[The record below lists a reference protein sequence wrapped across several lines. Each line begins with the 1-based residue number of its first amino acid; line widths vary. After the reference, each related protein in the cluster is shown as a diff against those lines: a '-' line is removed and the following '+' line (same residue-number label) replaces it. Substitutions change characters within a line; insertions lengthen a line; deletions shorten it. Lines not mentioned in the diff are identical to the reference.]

1 MILGEQESNGEHA
14 WFGGEDG
21 PRREVVEVDDSSE
34 SPASPAVDPRLSSP
48 QDPNASTEDEEPGS
62 NEDGNTPKESA
73 AEKRHRE
80 SESAQAGINL
90 SKKQK
95 VSGAGAIDKIGDSI
109 NNLAETL
116 ERNHSNAPSEQV
128 IIHKQALADAT
139 VGSTIQ
145 GLAAEKVQDEA
156 CLTPE
161 GQIFM
166 LDLLDKESLAR
177 TYMALKSEKLRTMW
191 LKKQLVQNDGDLEE
205 LFIDWENE
213 SQH

>member
-1 MILGEQESNGEHA
+1 MNERHALDKTAFSCISLFAGAFTNACPSMYSLGYRIA
-14 WFGGEDG
+14 K
-21 PRREVVEVDDSSE
+21 RERKR
-34 SPASPAVDPRLSSP
+34 ASDKRDAID
-48 QDPNASTEDEEPGS
+48 
-62 NEDGNTPKESA
+62 

-128 IIHKQALADAT
+128 FIHKQALADAT

-145 GLAAEKVQDEA
+145 GLAAEKVQEEA

-166 LDLLDKESLAR
+166 LELLDKESLAR
-177 TYMALKSEKLRTMW
+177 TYVALKSEKLRTMW

-205 LFIDWENE
+205 IFIDWENE
-213 SQH
+213 SQN

>member
-1 MILGEQESNGEHA
+1 
-14 WFGGEDG
+14 
-21 PRREVVEVDDSSE
+21 
-34 SPASPAVDPRLSSP
+34 
-48 QDPNASTEDEEPGS
+48 
-62 NEDGNTPKESA
+62 
-73 AEKRHRE
+73 
-80 SESAQAGINL
+80 
-90 SKKQK
+90 
-95 VSGAGAIDKIGDSI
+95 
-109 NNLAETL
+109 LAETL

-177 TYMALKSEKLRTMW
+177 IYVALKSEKLRIMW
-191 LKKQLVQNDGDLEE
+191 LKKQLIQNDGDLEE